1 MQVIDE
7 GVVFAGRAKTDAAS
21 ACFPSVCV
29 LPGGRWIAGMRLG
42 PAKSSRSQRT
52 FVTRSDDRG
61 KTWSGP
67 VEVAG
72 PASVGGRPGTWR
84 AVAMA
89 PLGGADVLATLC
101 WEDHTDPLVPM
112 FNEQTEGLVDMKLF
126 IATSNDGGN
135 SFSQPRRVHTGQY
148 DDVPTPI
155 TGSPLVLPNGTWA
168 VPFEVNKHYRDERP
182 WQHVSAL
189 AFTPDRGR
197 TWSADAAEV
206 HTDPDRRIFCWDQRL
221 SVLPDG
227 SILGMFWTFDR
238 GTDQYLNVHARR
250 STDGGRSWGE
260 LWDTGVAGQ
269 PARVVALGDGRLLM
283 TYVDRTGAPA
293 IKCRTSRDG
302 GRTWPAESE
311 LLVHTRQRVR
321 SQTWDKRSMQDA
333 WAEMSAFS
341 LGIPDAVAL
350 APATAGGGGGGAGN
364 EALLVFYSGDHPD
377 LTDIRWARVRADCPP
392 RTAGLGSRAAQ

>member
-7 GVVFAGRAKTDAAS
+7 GIVFAGRAKTDAAS

-29 LPGGRWIAGMRLG
+29 LPGGRWLVGMRLA

-52 FVTRSDDRG
+52 FVSWSDDQG
-61 KTWSGP
+61 NSWSEP
-67 VEVAG
+67 VE
-72 PASVGGRPGTWR
+72 PAKPIDVDGRPGTWR
-84 AVAMA
+84 AIAMT
-89 PLGGADVLATLC
+89 PLGGRDVLATLC

-126 IATSNDGGN
+126 VATSSDGGET
-135 SFSQPRRVHTGQY
+135 FSPPRRVHTGAY
-148 DDVPTPI
+148 NDVPTPI
-155 TGSPLVLPNGTWA
+155 TGSPLVLPEGTWA
-168 VPFEVNKHYRDERP
+168 VPFEVNKHHGDERP

-189 AFTPDRGR
+189 AFTRDRGK
-197 TWSADAAEV
+197 TWPAVTDV

-221 SVLPDG
+221 SSLPDG
-227 SILGMFWTFDR
+227 SILGVFWTFDR

-269 PARVVALGDGRLLM
+269 PARVAPMKDGRLLL
-283 TYVDRTGAPA
+283 TYVDRTDAPS
-293 IKCRTSRDG
+293 IMCRTSRDG
-302 GRTWPAESE
+302 GRTWPAETA
-311 LLVHTRQRVR
+311 LLVHRRERTA

-341 LGIPDAVAL
+341 VGIPDAVTL
-350 APATAGGGGGGAGN
+350 PGN
-364 EALLVFYSGDHPD
+364 GDEVLVVFYSGDRPD
-377 LTDIRWARVRADCPP
+377 LTDVRWARVR
-392 RTAGLGSRAAQ
+392 S